1 MKALAGPRP
10 NDGAKVRAAQAF
22 LTRALADGPR
32 PAGNVER
39 EAALIG
45 LSKSALHRARS
56 VCGVRSTRVSTPGVP
71 SGPGAWYW
79 SLHHAPV
86 QRNETPAALPEVVNR

>member
-45 LSKSALHRARS
+45 LSKSALHRARTACS
-56 VCGVRSTRVSTPGVP
+56 LRSTGVSKQG
-71 SGPGAWYW
+71 GDNGAGAWYW
-79 SLHHAPV
+79 SLPAQTLMKH
-86 QRNETPAALPEVVNR
+86 NETLRDPSKV